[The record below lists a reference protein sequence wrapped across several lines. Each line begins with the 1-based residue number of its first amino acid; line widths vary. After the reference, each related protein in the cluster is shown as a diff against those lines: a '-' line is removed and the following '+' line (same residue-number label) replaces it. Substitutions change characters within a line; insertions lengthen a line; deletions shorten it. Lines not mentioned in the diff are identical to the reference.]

1 MAANILYWSAALANL
16 GVVVALALRGVRARR
31 RGDVPSHRR
40 HMLAA
45 CALVGLFLLSYPFK
59 LLWLG
64 PEDLSTWS
72 RADVVVL
79 RIHETCVLTML
90 VAGGLAGARARRL
103 ARTRNAS
110 GDPAQPVAPPALA
123 RGHRRAGWTAVA
135 ASLLGL
141 LTALLV
147 LAGMVGRARG

>member
-1 MAANILYWSAALANL
+1 VDPRILYWSAALVNMGCA
-16 GVVVALALRGVRARR
+16 VALALRGVRARR

-45 CALVGLFLLSYPFK
+45 SALVGLFLASYPLK
-59 LLWLG
+59 LWWLG
-64 PEDLSTWS
+64 PEDLSTWR

-79 RIHETCVLTML
+79 RIHESCVLTML
-90 VAGGLAGARARRL
+90 VAGGIAGARARRL
-103 ARTRNAS
+103 ARTRNATR
-110 GDPAQPVAPPALA
+110 DPALPLAPPALV
-123 RGHRRAGWTAVA
+123 RGHRRAGWTAVT

-147 LAGMVGRARG
+147 LASMLSRARG